1 MRDINTYVQ
10 YEVRQQGQGQI
21 CFHENFILATTVA
34 RINNDEKGG
43 NAKLF
48 ILRAKNQLFLSL
60 FQPPPP
66 QLPVINDLSW
76 RTPFLIFSFY
86 YLSFITRC
94 SGINC
99 TLLYCYC

>member
-60 FQPPPP
+60 FQPPPHSYLLLMTFHGG
-66 QLPVINDLSW
+66 LPS
-76 RTPFLIFSFY
+76 
-86 YLSFITRC
+86 
-94 SGINC
+94 
-99 TLLYCYC
+99 